1 MAVTAGLSGPRE
13 QCFGKGIDMRRQHRG
28 IIRTSLLGAA
38 LVLGMNLSAA
48 AQADDLLVQKVSEA
62 KDYELVYSLDLA
74 KASGKINYD
83 IDKHAEISGAFDRVA
98 YFLEL
103 QQDGQEPQF
112 VYVSM
117 DAFTDDIGKIG
128 IPTVESKVVFQQK
141 IANMNV
147 VSNAA
152 GVTTGTGLQ
161 GGNIEFWGNNY
172 DPKNSAKVEGAS
184 DGKFD
189 FGDNRSS
196 GGNYG
201 CMQVHNAEAKQ
212 TIFAFNH
219 WVVGGSNSDL
229 GIGNSTQAHPDWT
242 FSKSAKSYSRKIL
255 RVLVRPKK

>member
-1 MAVTAGLSGPRE
+1 MKS
-13 QCFGKGIDMRRQHRG
+13 QHRG
-28 IIRTSLLGAA
+28 ILRTSLLGAA
-38 LVLGMNLSAA
+38 LVLGMTLSAA
-48 AQADDLLVQKVSEA
+48 EQADDLLVQKVTEA

-103 QQDGQEPQF
+103 QEAGQEPQF

-128 IPTVESKVVFQQK
+128 IPTLESKVVFQQK
-141 IANMNV
+141 IANMTV

-152 GVTTGTGLQ
+152 GVTNGTGLQ
-161 GGNIEFWGNNY
+161 GGNMEFWGNNY
-172 DPKNSAKVEGAS
+172 DPKNVAKIEGAS
-184 DGKFD
+184 DSKFD
-189 FGDNRSS
+189 FGDNRHSS
-196 GGNYG
+196 GNYG
-201 CMQVHNAEAKQ
+201 CMQIHNAEAKQ

-229 GIGNSTQAHPDWT
+229 GIGNAPNKSSDWT
-242 FSKSAKSYSRKIL
+242 FGKNAKNYSRKIL